1 MNKVLRKKLIIYSCL
16 NLVGYVVSYFALALC
31 KVFSMNT
38 ASIIVCFIFGVISFL
53 ISPYLVLLFK
63 KCGNFIAVISG
74 FLGPSVITFVNVFS
88 LSSKNDRFKILLVAG
103 AVVLVSLVFI
113 RIYKIKKINR
123 RNKKNKEILKSFQI
137 FITAVCVLS
146 IAFSIPTGFEM
157 NKILSNNLPDD
168 SNVISSTVK
177 ATNDADTKNQSLV
190 NAHLDE
196 LMPIIDGTYQDL
208 SAQERLDMFQR
219 IVNIECTYF
228 GSSIAVSV
236 KMKPFS
242 SNQKDTYA
250 YYSELEKRIYINEN
264 LFQNIDADDALFIVL
279 HECYHIYQNEQKK
292 LFESVPEEF
301 KNLMIL
307 NEAKM
312 NKEGL
317 DDYISA
323 EESYDEYKNQF
334 IEKQADNYAY
344 SEMLE
349 YERLI
354 EQYSS
359 DADFK

>member
-1 MNKVLRKKLIIYSCL
+1 MNNVLRKKLIIYSCL
-16 NLVGYVVSYFALALC
+16 NLFGYVVSYFALVLS
-31 KVFSMNT
+31 KVFTMNT
-38 ASIIVCFIFGVISFL
+38 AAVIVCFILGIISFL

-113 RIYKIKKINR
+113 LIYKIKKINKENR
-123 RNKKNKEILKSFQI
+123 KIKEILKSFQI
-137 FITAVCVLS
+137 FITAVCVLA
-146 IAFSIPTGFEM
+146 IVFSIPTGLEM

-177 ATNDADTKNQSLV
+177 ATNDADTKDQSLI

-208 SAQERLDMFQR
+208 SVQERLDMFQR
-219 IVNIECTYF
+219 VVNIECTYF

-236 KMKPFS
+236 KMKPFP
-242 SNQKDTYA
+242 SNQIDTYA
-250 YYSELEKRIYINEN
+250 YYSESEKRIYINEN
-264 LFQNIDADDALFIVL
+264 LFQNIDVDDALFIVL
-279 HECYHIYQNEQKK
+279 HECYHIYQSEQKK

-323 EESYDEYKNQF
+323 EENYDEYKNQF
-334 IEKQADNYAY
+334 IEKQADDYAY